1 MVATEA
7 VSGGIASRP
16 VPRFNGA
23 SPTNRHR
30 QAMNSLRSLTLI
42 EKEFLTVLAQ
52 KKTYISKTRRFRSD
66 WKTLVDLG
74 LATATASVGEEIYEI
89 TPAGQAAARE
99 SDPRFLPNGRRHAS
113 TAP

>member
-1 MVATEA
+1 
-7 VSGGIASRP
+7 
-16 VPRFNGA
+16 
-23 SPTNRHR
+23 
-30 QAMNSLRSLTLI
+30 MNSLRSLTLI

-113 TAP
+113 TTP

>member
-1 MVATEA
+1 
-7 VSGGIASRP
+7 
-16 VPRFNGA
+16 
-23 SPTNRHR
+23 
-30 QAMNSLRSLTLI
+30 MNTLTSLSLI

-74 LATATASVGEEIYEI
+74 LATVRVVSETEVHYEI
-89 TPAGQAAARE
+89 TPEGQAAARE
-99 SDPRFLPNGRRHAS
+99 ADPRFLPDGKRHAS